1 MVPAKYHLT
10 GKFDTAIQPMEQNKQ
25 TLIDPK
31 IEVIDGQTVLSFTK
45 LLVEEDEIPVV
56 TGDNIFV
63 WARGSDVDNTYHG
76 ENKGSF
82 QLNLLKTGSSRS
94 NDLSESMEVTN
105 EAIKQPTNRPTVK
118 PSIKPTAK
126 PTLVSLRIRI
136 QLVCL
141 FVELLILISF

>member
-1 MVPAKYHLT
+1 
-10 GKFDTAIQPMEQNKQ
+10 MEQNKQ

-31 IEVIDGQTVLSFTK
+31 IEVIDGQTILSFTK
-45 LLVEEDEIPVV
+45 LLEEEDEIPVV
-56 TGDNIFV
+56 TGDNIFL
-63 WARGSDVDNTYHG
+63 WAHGTDVDNTYHG

-94 NDLSESMEVTN
+94 NDLSESVEVTN

-126 PTLVSLRIRI
+126 PTLVSLRIRV

-141 FVELLILISF
+141 FACLSSF